1 MNKRGKLLILE
12 KSIYHRS
19 MRGENNPTNPDVK
32 KSSRII
38 KKRNRNL
45 IIKNQKMDESKDTC
59 KLLFL
64 IL

>member
-1 MNKRGKLLILE
+1 
-12 KSIYHRS
+12 